1 MPTNYALIQCLAH
14 NVPTSCLDILG
25 SYGGV
30 MTYRNVEGYVYPSNG
45 SAIGAV
51 VIALILL
58 ALMAVLYFIGVYV
71 FSLADLH

>member
-1 MPTNYALIQCLAH
+1 
-14 NVPTSCLDILG
+14 
-25 SYGGV
+25 
-30 MTYRNVEGYVYPSNG
+30 MTYRNVEGYVYPANG

-51 VIALILL
+51 VIGLILL